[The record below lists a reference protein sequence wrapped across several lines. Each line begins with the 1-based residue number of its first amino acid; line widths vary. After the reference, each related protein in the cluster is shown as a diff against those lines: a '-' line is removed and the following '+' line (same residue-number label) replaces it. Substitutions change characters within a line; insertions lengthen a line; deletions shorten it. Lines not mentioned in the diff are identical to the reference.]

1 MPIYEFRCKGCD
13 RKFSVLFRTYSAS
26 PSHNCPECGRGKIER
41 VMSSFAYHR
50 SANDVLEEAGEPTLT
65 PRHDYYKDPRN
76 VGRWT
81 EKRFK
86 QLGLDVPP
94 EINRQIQA
102 AREGEPPG
110 PENEMLGL

>member
-1 MPIYEFRCKGCD
+1 MPIYEYRCKGCSK
-13 RKFSVLFRTYSAS
+13 KFSILVRTYSV
-26 PSHNCPECGRGKIER
+26 PHTGGCPECGCANIER
-41 VMSSFAYHR
+41 VMSTFAYHR
-50 SANDVLEEAGEPTLT
+50 SARDVMDEAGEPTLS
-65 PRHDYYKDPRN
+65 PRPDYYRDPRN

-102 AREGEPPG
+102 AREGESPR

>member
-1 MPIYEFRCKGCD
+1 
-13 RKFSVLFRTYSAS
+13 
-26 PSHNCPECGRGKIER
+26 
-41 VMSSFAYHR
+41 MSSFAYHR